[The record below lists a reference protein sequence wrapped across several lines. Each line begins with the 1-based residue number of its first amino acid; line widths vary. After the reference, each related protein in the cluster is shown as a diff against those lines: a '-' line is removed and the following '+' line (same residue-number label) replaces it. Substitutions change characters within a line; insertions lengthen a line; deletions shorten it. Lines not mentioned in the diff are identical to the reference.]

1 MRDEKIVDLYWE
13 RNEQAIKHTD
23 EKYGKYLT
31 KIAFNILADT
41 EDSKESV
48 NDTYLAAW
56 NSMPP
61 QRPTALSA
69 YLGKITRQISIDIF
83 RKRNREKRKG
93 SEYAVSYDEI
103 SEVLS
108 AGDMTEEQVQ
118 ARLLGEAINRFLS
131 EQPKEV
137 RNLFIGRYYFLDP
150 LREAARYCGM
160 SEGKAKSIL
169 YRTRILLKEYLQKE
183 GFEI

>member
-108 AGDMTEEQVQ
+108 AGDMTEEQV
-118 ARLLGEAINRFLS
+118 RTKLLGEAINKFLQD
-131 EQPKEV
+131 QPKEV

>member
-1 MRDEKIVDLYWE
+1 MRDEKIIDLYWE

-118 ARLLGEAINRFLS
+118 AKLLGEAINRFLS
-131 EQPKEV
+131 DQPKEV

-150 LREAARYCGM
+150 LKEAARYCGM

>member
-118 ARLLGEAINRFLS
+118 AKLLGEA
-131 EQPKEV
+131 K
-137 RNLFIGRYYFLDP
+137 
-150 LREAARYCGM
+150 
-160 SEGKAKSIL
+160 
-169 YRTRILLKEYLQKE
+169 
-183 GFEI
+183 

>member
-1 MRDEKIVDLYWE
+1 MRDEKIIDLYWE

-23 EKYGKYLT
+23 EKYGKYLS
-31 KIAFNILADT
+31 KIAYNILADK

-93 SEYAVSYDEI
+93 SEFAVSYDELNDI
-103 SEVLS
+103 LS
-108 AGDMTEEQVQ
+108 AGNMTEEQVQ
-118 ARLLGEAINRFLS
+118 AKLLGEAINRFLLD
-131 EQPKEV
+131 QPKEV

-150 LREAARYCGM
+150 LKEAARYCGM

-169 YRTRILLKEYLQKE
+169 YRTRLMLKEYLQKE

>member
-1 MRDEKIVDLYWE
+1 MRDEKIIDLYWE

-31 KIAFNILADT
+31 KIAYNILADK

-83 RKRNREKRKG
+83 RKRNRAKRKG
-93 SEYAVSYDEI
+93 SEFAVSYDELGD
-103 SEVLS
+103 VLTT
-108 AGDMTEEQVQ
+108 GNMTEEQVQ
-118 ARLLGEAINRFLS
+118 AKLLGEAINKFLL
-131 EQPKEV
+131 EQPKEAIAFRV
-137 RNLFIGRYYFLDP
+137 IVHSLQLRKIYELINDDLFRVKSSLLGQITNAYFIVVDRP
-150 LREAARYCGM
+150 
-160 SEGKAKSIL
+160 SVN
-169 YRTRILLKEYLQKE
+169 
-183 GFEI
+183 

>member
-1 MRDEKIVDLYWE
+1 MRDEKIIDLYWE

-69 YLGKITRQISIDIF
+69 YLGKITRQIS
-83 RKRNREKRKG
+83 
-93 SEYAVSYDEI
+93 
-103 SEVLS
+103 
-108 AGDMTEEQVQ
+108 
-118 ARLLGEAINRFLS
+118 
-131 EQPKEV
+131 
-137 RNLFIGRYYFLDP
+137 
-150 LREAARYCGM
+150 
-160 SEGKAKSIL
+160 
-169 YRTRILLKEYLQKE
+169 
-183 GFEI
+183 

>member
-118 ARLLGEAINRFLS
+118 ARLLGEAINRFLK

-150 LREAARYCGM
+150 LKEAARYCGM